1 MLQTWLLEV
10 VLVELLVVWLALNGH
25 LTYVGLQHDQ
35 IKLLVLRELVWWIF
49 LKFVDRVMER
59 FPLQILNISL
69 NVPAIWLLFGS

>member
-10 VLVELLVVWLALNGH
+10 ILVELLVVGLALNGH
-25 LTYVGLQHDQ
+25 LTHVGLQHDQ